1 MDKQFL
7 EFWGNLL
14 LSAAAGQRQVE
25 EFTRWMQKGMRGF
38 AEMEALFRRAY
49 GFSGEEKN
57 DAPGIKSARAA
68 FEQAYRTYLGALGV
82 VPKADH
88 LSLKKE
94 FEALQ
99 QKSQEQEAALRK
111 LRLELSQSQLAQ
123 GDVVRGFQ
131 NLIDVQSRQ
140 FSELTESFS
149 RLLTPPSM
157 DEPK

>member
-1 MDKQFL
+1 
-7 EFWGNLL
+7 
-14 LSAAAGQRQVE
+14 
-25 EFTRWMQKGMRGF
+25 
-38 AEMEALFRRAY
+38 
-49 GFSGEEKN
+49 
-57 DAPGIKSARAA
+57 
-68 FEQAYRTYLGALGV
+68 
-82 VPKADH
+82 VPKADY